1 MVPTPTSPFVIK
13 TPEKQVQGKLC
24 KLERAEFFHKK
35 LQTSRAVNESKGMYQ
50 FRHFF
55 PYLIGQLAEK
65 GARVNQG
72 GRTCFLRGPG

>member
-35 LQTSRAVNESKGMYQ
+35 LQTSHPINECKGMDRFCQ
-50 FRHFF
+50 FFLH
-55 PYLIGQLAEK
+55 LIRQLSEE
-65 GARVNQG
+65 GTRVNKG